1 MGGGP
6 EQTERQIGSLCGGPE
21 KVGSTGTAVGRAGR
35 AGSGTEWGGDS
46 ATGIIS
52 VGGGTSTT
60 GIISVVG
67 GTSTTCII
75 SVGCAGWFDRRA
87 GDASTTGIISVVGG
101 TTTGITSVGGDTSR
115 GGWLDRHTGWF
126 DHRAVRT
133 AETTSDSEW
142 CDHSRS
148 MVPDMLGYCY
158 SPEKGPRCC
167 VGLLIMGHSRTAKRD
182 GVEHAGDSTSK
193 HDTGPAE

>member
-1 MGGGP
+1 MSLNSKILKEFEQSPILRAMSLATP
-6 EQTERQIGSLCGGPE
+6 EYVLIFDSKGKVQATNSRLDEFIKRTPKISFSSVDE
-21 KVGSTGTAVGRAGR
+21 KENYCETICNHDPSDDP
-35 AGSGTEWGGDS
+35 SDS
-46 ATGIIS
+46 NPVNS
-52 VGGGTSTT
+52 S
-60 GIISVVG
+60 
-67 GTSTTCII
+67 
-75 SVGCAGWFDRRA
+75 
-87 GDASTTGIISVVGG
+87 
-101 TTTGITSVGGDTSR
+101 
-115 GGWLDRHTGWF
+115 
-126 DHRAVRT
+126 
-133 AETTSDSEW
+133 ETTSDSEW